1 MHRRRIW
8 IWVLILTILALLV
21 GIGLLAFQMKY
32 VYLEE
37 TVYPRDLETLSFSTW
52 PIPEQSRLTRFSKL
66 KQLDLLQADISID
79 QYDEV
84 SRLLPDCEILW
95 SVPFQQ
101 QRLPLDTEKL
111 TLTSFTDEDI
121 IALQHLPNLKAVTV
135 IDFGEPEDIDMLK
148 KQLPDCRILRRQT
161 IGGTLVDQYTTY
173 FVSSNIKDITLALS
187 EFPNITL
194 IDATGCP
201 FYGALSDLRQQYP
214 KCRFIYEVPIG
225 GIYWSGRSNE
235 IVVDST
241 SVYELSLTLPALP
254 RVKSVTIND
263 PISDLD
269 GMLQLREDYPN
280 IQFTYSFDLYG
291 QVVTTDTESVNLS
304 WVQIGS
310 GAAIDRYLPHFNNLK
325 RAELRR
331 CGIPNEEMDALKQK
345 YPNTF
350 FIWEVKIGHA
360 WIRTDVTYFM
370 PYKHRLVLYD
380 QHVDNLKYLTELI
393 CLDMGH
399 MKVTRTDYLAYM
411 PKLQYLLMCS
421 TPITDISHCA
431 NMKDLKYVE
440 LFITKV
446 TDFSPLLECKNLV
459 DLNVSYTYPEDP
471 LIFGQMKQL
480 KNLWFRNMR
489 DWNVRNQLQQA
500 LPNTKMVFD
509 PGSSTG
515 GGWRKLPNY
524 YAQRD
529 IVHMP
534 YMEED

>member
-1 MHRRRIW
+1 MHHRRIW
-8 IWVLILTILALLV
+8 IWTLILTILILLI
-21 GIGLLAFQMKY
+21 GIGLFLFQMNY
-32 VYLEE
+32 VLLEK
-37 TVYPRDLETLSFSTW
+37 TVYPRDLETLSFSAW
-52 PIPEQSRLTRFSKL
+52 PIPEQSRLTRFTQL
-66 KQLDLLQADISID
+66 KQIDLLHADITVEE
-79 QYDEV
+79 YDEL
-84 SRLLPDCEILW
+84 SRLLPDCEIAWL
-95 SVPFQQ
+95 VPFQED
-101 QRLPLDTEKL
+101 RLPLDTEKL
-111 TLTSFTDEDI
+111 TITSFTDEDV

-135 IDFGEPEDIDMLK
+135 IDFGNAEDIDMLK
-148 KQLPDCRILRRQT
+148 KQLPGCRILRRQT
-161 IGGTLVDQYTTY
+161 IGDTLVDQYTTY
-173 FVSSNIKDITLALS
+173 FISSNIKDITLALS
-187 EFPNITL
+187 LFPNISL

-201 FYGALSDLRQQYP
+201 FYGALAALRQQYP

-225 GIYWSGRSNE
+225 GILWNERSTE
-235 IVVDST
+235 IAVDST
-241 SVYELSLTLPALP
+241 TAYELSLALRALP
-254 RVKSVTIND
+254 RVKSVRINEPIPD
-263 PISDLD
+263 PDS
-269 GMLQLREDYPN
+269 MLQLRKDYPH

-291 QVVTTDTESVNLS
+291 TMVTPDTQSINLS
-304 WVQIGS
+304 WIQLGS
-310 GAAIDRYLPHFNNLK
+310 GDAIDRYLPHFHNLK

-331 CGIPNEEMDALKQK
+331 CGIPNEDMDALKQK

-350 FIWEVKIGHA
+350 FIWEVQIGHA

-380 QHVDNLKYLTELI
+380 QHVDNLKYLTELV

-431 NMKDLKYVE
+431 NMKDLKYLE
-440 LFITKV
+440 LFLTKV

-459 DLNVSYTYPEDP
+459 DLNICYTYPKDP

-480 KNLWFRNMR
+480 ENLWFRNMR
-489 DWNVRNQLQQA
+489 DWNVQYQLQQA
-500 LPNTKMVFD
+500 LPNTKMVFE

-529 IVHMP
+529 ILRMP